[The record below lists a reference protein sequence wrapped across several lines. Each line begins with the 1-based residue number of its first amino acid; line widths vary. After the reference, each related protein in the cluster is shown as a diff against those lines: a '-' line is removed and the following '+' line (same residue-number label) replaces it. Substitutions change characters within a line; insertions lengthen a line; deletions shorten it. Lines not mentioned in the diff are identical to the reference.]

1 MLIIRNLSIREPVSQ
16 QYLVKKM
23 TLSLPKGETLG
34 LVGESGSGKTLTIHA
49 IAGLLSHQVRCEYDH
64 ISWCGESYLDQNLDR
79 QNSYR
84 GGKIAVVFQEPM
96 TALNPLH
103 CVGDQIAEMILA
115 HRKVTSIEQ
124 EIADLMRLV
133 ELDHI
138 QNIGRRYPHE
148 LSGGQRQRI
157 LIAMAVANKPELLIA
172 DEPTT
177 ALDGALKM
185 QIMSLLSRLKAA
197 LNMSM
202 IVVTHD
208 LKSISGIADSMV
220 VMRRGAI
227 VDQGQYHDMVQ
238 APKVYYTR
246 KLLSP
251 RTCRPNKRVQDQTVL
266 EVASLSVRRDSNSLF
281 SFIQKRAPILS
292 NISFHINA
300 GECVGVV
307 GSSGAGKTT
316 LAKSLLRMC
325 HATGS
330 IKCLNHDWLTMPR
343 QTLRKERCRM
353 QMIAQ
358 DPFSSLSPRMRVDD
372 IVKEGLQVNPWLVE
386 GCIEDAVE
394 SAIKSVGLN
403 QKIRNH
409 YPHELSGGQR
419 QRVAIARAIILR
431 PDILIL
437 DEPTASLDRVV
448 ADRILS
454 LLSKLQRQYHMA
466 YLLISHDWSV
476 VEALSHRV
484 LVLDHGRI
492 IEQGTV
498 DHLKHHAQQ
507 GLTQAIVTQ

>member
-1 MLIIRNLSIREPVSQ
+1 
-16 QYLVKKM
+16 
-23 TLSLPKGETLG
+23 
-34 LVGESGSGKTLTIHA
+34 
-49 IAGLLSHQVRCEYDH
+49 
-64 ISWCGESYLDQNLDR
+64 
-79 QNSYR
+79 
-84 GGKIAVVFQEPM
+84 
-96 TALNPLH
+96 
-103 CVGDQIAEMILA
+103 
-115 HRKVTSIEQ
+115 
-124 EIADLMRLV
+124 
-133 ELDHI
+133 
-138 QNIGRRYPHE
+138 
-148 LSGGQRQRI
+148 
-157 LIAMAVANKPELLIA
+157 
-172 DEPTT
+172 
-177 ALDGALKM
+177 
-185 QIMSLLSRLKAA
+185 MSLLSRLKAA

-238 APKVYYTR
+238 DPKVYYTR
-246 KLLSP
+246 NYYRPEHVALINGFKIKPYSKWHHSVSDEILIRYFLLFRKGHQYFQISHFISM
-251 RTCRPNKRVQDQTVL
+251 L
-266 EVASLSVRRDSNSLF
+266 ESV
-281 SFIQKRAPILS
+281 
-292 NISFHINA
+292 
-300 GECVGVV
+300 VV

-343 QTLRKERCRM
+343 QTQEKSVVVANDCARS
-353 QMIAQ
+353 
-358 DPFSSLSPRMRVDD
+358 FSSLSPRMRVDD

-403 QKIRNH
+403 QRLEIITLMSCLRTKAA
-409 YPHELSGGQR
+409 
-419 QRVAIARAIILR
+419 RVCRAIILR

-476 VEALSHRV
+476 VEALSHRGST
-484 LVLDHGRI
+484 DHGRI

-498 DHLKHHAQQ
+498 DHLKHMRNK
-507 GLTQAIVTQ
+507 V